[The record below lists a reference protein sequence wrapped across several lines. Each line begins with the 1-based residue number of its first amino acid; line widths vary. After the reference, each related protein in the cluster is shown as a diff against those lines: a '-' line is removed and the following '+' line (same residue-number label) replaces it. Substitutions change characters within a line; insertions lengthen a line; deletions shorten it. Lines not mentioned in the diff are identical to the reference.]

1 MLKVNDVQFNYDNT
15 TFHFDF
21 DVDGGQTLVIKGAS
35 GSGKSTLLNLVAGF
49 LMPQSGQILF
59 DGTRI
64 DKLSP
69 AQRPLTI
76 LFQQHNLFNHLSVF
90 QNIGLGLNPSLKL
103 TRQQTDQIN
112 AAIQQLGLEEMQR
125 RLPENLSGGQRQ
137 RVALARCLVR
147 SKPLLLLDEPFTG
160 LNEELKDEIQS
171 LISELQH
178 QLNLTILW
186 VTHDLDDV
194 NRIADQVVT
203 IKDGSFSQ
211 MNHFD

>member
-21 DVDGGQTLVIKGAS
+21 DVDGGQTLVIKGIS

-49 LMPQSGQILF
+49 LMPQSGQISF

-194 NRIADQVVT
+194 NRIADQVAT
-203 IKDGSFSQ
+203 IEDGSLIF
-211 MNHFD
+211 